1 MEKTKLKWL
10 SGSIIKQGDS
20 SSVFKLKL
28 KTEDNKS
35 LSGPAVLELI
45 NEKNAKATYDV
56 EVTEN
61 VIMFSLDKSLPVG
74 LYIVEVE
81 HAGYVFP
88 SKNSPVLTVTEN
100 LGDYVSEEVEKL
112 LDLKEYIKKY
122 LEDYQ
127 VGSIDLDELA
137 KKLNIEAYDDEPIK
151 AQISSILGEIRALK
165 DKVEQ
170 LVTYD
175 DTALKNEIKALSER
189 LENIQLMP
197 GPRGETGPR
206 GLSGQDGKSAYQ
218 LALENGFSGTEQEW
232 LVSLKGD
239 SGGSGGDSERYGP
252 TGWFLD
258 RSVTPWQF
266 RFDNG
271 SSLTLGNVDQRA
283 YIYSESSP
291 LTIDKLSEY
300 RVILSLMRTANGSTP
315 ISSWNTANIV
325 ARFWGSAEV
334 TNPVNDSS
342 HFDFSKAQYNPSDS
356 SGPSKRN
363 QPILIRCYYEL
374 GVFTEDDILSFGA
387 VRK

>member
-1 MEKTKLKWL
+1 MNQTRIKWL
-10 SGSIIKQGDS
+10 SGSTIKQGDT
-20 SSVFKLKL
+20 SSVFKLRL
-28 KTEDNKS
+28 KTDDDKS

-45 NEKNAKATYDV
+45 DRNKAKVKYDV
-56 EVTEN
+56 KVVGN
-61 VIMFSLDKSLPVG
+61 VIRFQLTKALPVG
-74 LYIVEVE
+74 IYVVEVE

-88 SKNSPVLTVTEN
+88 SGNSITLTVN
-100 LGDYVSEEVEKL
+100 KNIGDYITEEVEEL
-112 LDLKEYIKKY
+112 LGLKEYIKKY
-122 LEDYQ
+122 LDDYQ
-127 VGSIDLDELA
+127 IGQIDLDELA
-137 KKLNIEAYDDEPIK
+137 KKLNIKAYDDGPIK
-151 AQISSILGEIRALK
+151 AQISSILVEISALK

-175 DTALKNEIKALSER
+175 DTVLKNDIKALSDR

-197 GPRGETGPR
+197 GPQGEIGPS
-206 GLSGQDGKSAYQ
+206 GLPGQDGKSAYQ
-218 LALENGFSGTEQEW
+218 LAVEHGFSGTEQEW
-232 LVSLKGD
+232 LESLKGD
-239 SGGSGGDSERYGP
+239 SGGASKRYGP

-283 YIYSESSP
+283 YITQDNDP
-291 LTIDKLSEY
+291 ITIDKLSEY
-300 RVILSLMRTANGSTP
+300 RVILGLMRTANGSVP
-315 ISSWNTANIV
+315 ISSWGTANTI
-325 ARFWGSAEV
+325 ARFWGNAEV

-342 HFDFSKAQYNPSDS
+342 LFDFSKAQYNPNDT

-363 QPILIRCYYEL
+363 QHILIRCYYEL

>member
-1 MEKTKLKWL
+1 MSMEQTKLKWL

-28 KTEDNKS
+28 KTEDNRS

-56 EVTEN
+56 EVSEN
-61 VIMFSLDKSLPVG
+61 VITFSLEKTLPVG
-74 LYIVEVE
+74 LYVVEVE

-100 LGDYVSEEVEKL
+100 LGEYVSEEVEKL
-112 LDLKEYIKKY
+112 LGIKEYIKKY
-122 LEDYQ
+122 LDDYQ
-127 VGSIDLDELA
+127 VGQIDLDELA
-137 KKLNIEAYDDEPIK
+137 KKLNIEKYDDSPLK
-151 AQISSILGEIRALK
+151 AQISSILAEISALK
-165 DKVEQ
+165 DKVEE

-175 DTALKNEIKALSER
+175 DTALRNEIKALSER

-206 GLSGQDGKSAYQ
+206 GLPGQEGKSAYQ
-218 LALENGFSGTEQEW
+218 IALEHGFNGTEQEW
-232 LVSLKGD
+232 LASLKGD
-239 SGGSGGDSERYGP
+239 SGGSSKRYGP

-300 RVILSLMRTANGSTP
+300 RVILSLIRTANGSTP
-315 ISSWNTANIV
+315 ISSWSTANIV
-325 ARFWGSAEV
+325 ARFWGNAEV

-342 HFDFSKAQYNPSDS
+342 LFDFSKAQYNPNDS

>member
-1 MEKTKLKWL
+1 MSMEQTKLKWL

-45 NEKNAKATYDV
+45 NEKNAKVMYDV
-56 EVTEN
+56 DVSGN
-61 VIMFSLDKSLPVG
+61 VIEFSLEKTLPVG

-112 LDLKEYIKKY
+112 LGIKEYIKKY

-127 VGSIDLDELA
+127 VGQINLDELA

-151 AQISSILGEIRALK
+151 AQISSILDEISALK

-170 LVTYD
+170 LVTYE
-175 DTALKNEIKALSER
+175 DTALRNDIKGLSER

-206 GLSGQDGKSAYQ
+206 GLPGRDGKSAYQ
-218 LALENGFSGTEQEW
+218 LAVEHGFSGTEQEW
-232 LVSLKGD
+232 LASLKGD
-239 SGGSGGDSERYGP
+239 SGGSSKRYGP

-300 RVILSLMRTANGSTP
+300 RVILSLMRTANGSVP
-315 ISSWNTANIV
+315 ISSWSTANIV

-342 HFDFSKAQYNPSDS
+342 LFDFSKAQYNPNDS

-363 QPILIRCYYEL
+363 QPTLIRCYYEL

>member
-1 MEKTKLKWL
+1 MEKTKLKWIG
-10 SGSIIKQGDS
+10 GSTIKQGDS

-56 EVTEN
+56 EVSEN
-61 VIMFSLDKSLPVG
+61 IVAFSLDKPLPVG

-112 LDLKEYIKKY
+112 LGLKEYIKKY

-137 KKLNIEAYDDEPIK
+137 KKLNIKAYDDGPLK
-151 AQISSILGEIRALK
+151 AQISSILGEISALK

-175 DTALKNEIKALSER
+175 DTALKNDIKALSER

-218 LALENGFSGTEQEW
+218 LAVEHGFSGTEQDW
-232 LVSLKGD
+232 LASLKGD
-239 SGGSGGDSERYGP
+239 SGGSSKRYGP

-315 ISSWNTANIV
+315 ISSWSTANIV
-325 ARFWGSAEV
+325 ARFWGNAEV

-342 HFDFSKAQYNPSDS
+342 LFDFSKAQYNPNDS

>member
-1 MEKTKLKWL
+1 MIMNQTKLKWL
-10 SGSIIKQGDS
+10 SGSTIKQGDT

-28 KTEDNKS
+28 TTNDNKS

-45 NEKNAKATYDV
+45 DSNKAKVKYDVKVVGNVISFQLAKA
-56 EVTEN
+56 
-61 VIMFSLDKSLPVG
+61 LPVG
-74 LYIVEVE
+74 IYIVEVE

-88 SKNSPVLTVTEN
+88 SGNSVTLKVNKNI
-100 LGDYVSEEVEKL
+100 GDYISEEVEEL
-112 LDLKEYIKKY
+112 LGLKEYIKKY
-122 LEDYQ
+122 LDDYQ
-127 VGSIDLDELA
+127 VGQIDLDELA
-137 KKLNIEAYDDEPIK
+137 KRLNIEKYDDEPIK
-151 AQISSILGEIRALK
+151 AQISSVLGEISALK
-165 DKVEQ
+165 DRVEQ

-175 DTALKNEIKALSER
+175 DTALKNDIKALSER

-197 GPRGETGPR
+197 GPQGETGPS
-206 GLSGQDGKSAYQ
+206 GLPSQDGKSAYQ
-218 LALENGFSGTEQEW
+218 LAVEHGFSGTEQEW
-232 LVSLKGD
+232 LASLKGD
-239 SGGSGGDSERYGP
+239 SGGFSERYGP

-283 YIYSESSP
+283 YISQDNDP
-291 LTIDKLSEY
+291 ITIDKLSEY
-300 RVILSLMRTANGSTP
+300 RVILGLMRTANGSVP
-315 ISSWNTANIV
+315 ISSWSTANTI

-334 TNPVNDSS
+334 TNPVKDSS
-342 HFDFSKAQYNPSDS
+342 LFDFSKAQYNPNDT

-374 GVFTEDDILSFGA
+374 GVFTENDILSFGA

>member
-56 EVTEN
+56 EVSEN
-61 VIMFSLDKSLPVG
+61 IVAFSLDKPLPVG

-112 LDLKEYIKKY
+112 LGIKEYIKKY

-137 KKLNIEAYDDEPIK
+137 KKLNIKAYDDGPIK
-151 AQISSILGEIRALK
+151 AQISSILVEISALK

-175 DTALKNEIKALSER
+175 DTVLKNDIKALSDR

-197 GPRGETGPR
+197 GPKGEIGPS
-206 GLSGQDGKSAYQ
+206 GLPGQDGKSAYQ
-218 LALENGFSGTEQEW
+218 LAVEHGFSGTEQEW
-232 LVSLKGD
+232 LESLKGD
-239 SGGSGGDSERYGP
+239 SGGSSKRYGP

-283 YIYSESSP
+283 YITQDNDP
-291 LTIDKLSEY
+291 ITIDKLSEY
-300 RVILSLMRTANGSTP
+300 RVILGLMRTANGSVP
-315 ISSWNTANIV
+315 ISSWGTANTI

-342 HFDFSKAQYNPSDS
+342 LFDFSKAQYNPNDS

-374 GVFTEDDILSFGA
+374 GVFTEDDILSFGV

>member
-1 MEKTKLKWL
+1 MEQTKLKWI

-61 VIMFSLDKSLPVG
+61 VIGFSLDKPLPVG

-100 LGDYVSEEVEKL
+100 IGDYVSEEVEKL
-112 LDLKEYIKKY
+112 LSIKEYIKKY

-127 VGSIDLDELA
+127 VGQIDLDELA
-137 KKLNIEAYDDEPIK
+137 KKLNIEAYDDKPLK
-151 AQISSILGEIRALK
+151 AQISSILGEISALK

-175 DTALKNEIKALSER
+175 DTALRKEIKALSDR

-206 GLSGQDGKSAYQ
+206 GLPGRDGKSAYQ
-218 LALENGFSGTEQEW
+218 LAVEHGFSGTEQEW
-232 LVSLKGD
+232 LASLKGD
-239 SGGSGGDSERYGP
+239 SGGSSKRYGP

-315 ISSWNTANIV
+315 ISSWSTANIV
-325 ARFWGSAEV
+325 ARFWGNAEV
-334 TNPVNDSS
+334 THPVNDSS
-342 HFDFSKAQYNPSDS
+342 LFDFSKAQYNPNDS

-374 GVFTEDDILSFGA
+374 GVFTEDDIQSFGA
-387 VRK
+387 IRK

>member
-1 MEKTKLKWL
+1 MSMEQTKLKWI

-61 VIMFSLDKSLPVG
+61 VIGFSLDKPLPVG

-100 LGDYVSEEVEKL
+100 IGDYVSEEVEKL
-112 LDLKEYIKKY
+112 LSIKEYIKKY

-127 VGSIDLDELA
+127 VGQIDLDELA
-137 KKLNIEAYDDEPIK
+137 KKLNIEAYDDKPLK
-151 AQISSILGEIRALK
+151 AQISSILGEISALK

-175 DTALKNEIKALSER
+175 DTALRKEIKALSDR

-206 GLSGQDGKSAYQ
+206 GLPGRDGKSAYQ
-218 LALENGFSGTEQEW
+218 LAVEHGFSGTEQEW
-232 LVSLKGD
+232 LASLKGD
-239 SGGSGGDSERYGP
+239 SGGSSKRYGP

-315 ISSWNTANIV
+315 ISSWSTANIV
-325 ARFWGSAEV
+325 ARFWGNAEV
-334 TNPVNDSS
+334 THPVNDSS
-342 HFDFSKAQYNPSDS
+342 LFDFSKAQYNPNDS

-374 GVFTEDDILSFGA
+374 GVFTEDDIQSFGA
-387 VRK
+387 IRK